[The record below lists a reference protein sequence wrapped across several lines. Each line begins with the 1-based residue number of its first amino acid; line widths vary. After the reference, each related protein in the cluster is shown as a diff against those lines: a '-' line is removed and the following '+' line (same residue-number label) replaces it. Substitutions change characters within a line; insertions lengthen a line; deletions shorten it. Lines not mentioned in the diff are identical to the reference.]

1 MRMLAFA
8 GRNRKE
14 ILRDPLS
21 LVFGVG
27 FPVALLGMMTMM
39 QHSLNAP
46 VVVFG
51 LDVFTPGMAV
61 FGLSFISLFLG
72 MLVAGDRSSSFL
84 MRLFASPLTGAEYI
98 LGYSLPMVPV
108 AIAQSTIC
116 FGTAVA
122 LGLPFTP
129 RMFVAILA
137 LIPVGVLFIGF
148 GLLIGSNLAASQV
161 GGIASILVNVSTL
174 LSGTWFPDVYK
185 RQEPSRPK
193 AALNPLPSTGA
204 FMISSSPKTVSA
216 PAALRRRL
224 VRARVWISQQRTW
237 GVYSKMVFA
246 PLAKMNSTSAPSS

>member
-1 MRMLAFA
+1 MRMFAFA

-98 LGYSLPMVPV
+98 LGYLLPMVPV
-108 AIAQSTIC
+108 AIAQSIIC

-137 LIPVGVLFIGF
+137 LIPVGMLFIGF

-174 LSGTWFPDVYK
+174 LSGTWFPLDMMGGTFHIICYALPFAHAVDLV
-185 RQEPSRPK
+185 K
-193 AALNPLPSTGA
+193 AALAGDYGAMPLHLLWVLGYA
-204 FMISSSPKTVSA
+204 VFIY
-216 PAALRRRL
+216 ALAIFTFGRHMRGR
-224 VRARVWISQQRTW
+224 
-237 GVYSKMVFA
+237 
-246 PLAKMNSTSAPSS
+246 